1 MHDDLISLWTC
12 LWRWGAW
19 LVLAAHRWKLLCVS
33 SPYLSQDDRIR
44 LTSHQTRLVCDL
56 ITSRVLVPSSST
68 WHWWTIYKFLL
79 SKYPHKL
86 LVMSEGSVATHLKAH
101 IMRLAVTKRVSH
113 YQSWRSQITNIFHWQ
128 ILNQYSQFHTIGQ
141 YLSMLPVPREH
152 LGTQIVILER
162 RLPSRWIIQWY
173 PMVPM
178 WKEGSKWIRILG
190 SWDILGWQSNGYLAY
205 NHYIHSTDISNSD
218 CSDYQLPITS
228 NYQPTPLEGWPLDC
242 SSAHHG
248 DLEKK

>member
-1 MHDDLISLWTC
+1 VHDDLICLWTC

-56 ITSRVLVPSSST
+56 TTSRVLGPSIFT
-68 WHWWTIYKFLL
+68 WHWWTVYKSLL

-113 YQSWRSQITNIFHWQ
+113 YQSWRSQIINIFHWQ
-128 ILNQYSQFHTIGQ
+128 ILNQYSQFHTMYWSISFYAAAGPTWTSRDSDRDPGEAAPKS
-141 YLSMLPVPREH
+141 LDHSWVVPNG
-152 LGTQIVILER
+152 L
-162 RLPSRWIIQWY
+162 
-173 PMVPM
+173 
-178 WKEGSKWIRILG
+178 GSKWFQKKDPNGLG
-190 SWDILGWQSNGYLAY
+190 S
-205 NHYIHSTDISNSD
+205 
-218 CSDYQLPITS
+218 
-228 NYQPTPLEGWPLDC
+228 
-242 SSAHHG
+242 
-248 DLEKK
+248 